1 MAPSQP
7 RSRVRLKKVL
17 YLTDFSEPSEAAL
30 PFAISVARKQGAH
43 LHALHVLLPCL
54 GVSTTRQSAAIA
66 IAREEESA
74 QADLE
79 HLDSQLA
86 GVPHDTTIE
95 RALGIWEAVERAIED
110 LPADLVVLGTHGRT
124 GREKRLLGSVAEQI
138 FRRSTVPVLTIGPK
152 VRQARHSAAEFHR
165 VIFATDF
172 TPWSSAAA
180 PYAVSFAEEARGR
193 LILLHVIKPPP
204 QDKNAT
210 RPELSVAEAI
220 HKLYETVPGYTAF
233 ASAPEVAVEFG
244 DPGERVVQVANERH
258 ADLVVL
264 GARASGYPEAVTH
277 LGRRTA
283 HKVVAHAPCPVL
295 TVCG

>member
-1 MAPSQP
+1 MAPSQQ

-30 PFAISVARKQGAH
+30 PFAISIARKQGAH
-43 LHALHVLLPCL
+43 VHALHVLLPCP
-54 GVSTTRQSAAIA
+54 GVSTTRESAAIA
-66 IAREEESA
+66 IAHEEEKA

-79 HLDSQLA
+79 RLDSQLA
-86 GVPHDTTIE
+86 GVPHDTMIE
-95 RALGIWEAVERAIED
+95 RALGVWEAVERAIAN

-124 GREKRLLGSVAEQI
+124 GAEKRLLGSVVEQI
-138 FRRSTVPVLTIGPK
+138 FRRSRVPVLTIGPN
-152 VRQARHSAAEFHR
+152 VRQGMHNAAEFHR

-172 TPWSSAAA
+172 TPSASAAA
-180 PYAVSFAEEARGR
+180 PYAVSFAEETRGR
-193 LILLHVIKPPP
+193 LILLHVIKPLP
-204 QDKNAT
+204 QDRNAT

-233 ASAPEVAVEFG
+233 ASAPTVAVEFG
-244 DPGERVVQVANERH
+244 DPGERVVHIANERH

-264 GARASGYPEAVTH
+264 GARASADPEAVTH
-277 LGRRTA
+277 LSRATA